1 MINLARPP
9 ERLVWQPFELNTAH
23 TNQCAFNCNRLR
35 LQSVSRYA
43 TKYAVP
49 HHDRDHVAPKNEE
62 QMAEKLKKFI
72 GIIKKRRT
80 PIGIVL
86 LLAGVAVV
94 AAFFWGDKAS
104 ASDYI
109 TGKVEKGNV
118 EVNVSATGTVQ
129 AVTTVQVGSQ
139 VSGTLEWL
147 GADFN
152 SQVTRGQVIAR
163 LDPAIFQAQ
172 VANASANV
180 VNAEAAVAAA
190 ETEINSQKA
199 NLNAAKS
206 NLEVTRV
213 QRDDAAAL
221 VKRYEEL
228 KNVLSGRDLEAAQ
241 AQANAAAARYEQA
254 AAQVGQVQAA
264 NASAKARVDQAKA
277 SVSQA
282 KAQLQQSQVN
292 LDHSIIAS
300 PIDGVVVS
308 RNVDVG
314 QTVAASLSAPTLFTI
329 ANDLTKMQVLAS
341 IDEADVGQIRQGI
354 KAHFSVDAYPGET
367 FTGEISQLRLNAQ
380 TLQNVVTYSAV
391 IDVANRGMKLRPGMT
406 ANITIMVAKREAVL
420 TVPNAALRFKPN
432 LSEKEQEAFRV
443 KIDERRKELEAER
456 QAQGGPER
464 QAGQQA
470 GAPGDQPAQQPP
482 STQGGGLRTN
492 NEGRQRPPD
501 GAEGK
506 RAEGGQGNFNREAW
520 RQRAEGGQGNFN
532 REAWRQRAEGG
543 QGNFNREAWRQ
554 RAEGG
559 QGNSNREGFRRRGEG
574 GPDNSN
580 RERFRQR
587 GEGGADNSNSNREG
601 FRQRGG
607 GGQTPGAESQRPRGE
622 GSQPGAGEG
631 QRQREGGQG
640 FGGGEGGSPR
650 RQWQTIWVLT
660 ATKQIEPRLVRTG
673 LTNGRVTEIVAGD
686 LQEGDT
692 VIIGQN
698 ETGAARPQTP
708 TTPFGQQQ
716 RPPGMPGGGGG
727 GRGPGR

>member
-1 MINLARPP
+1 MA
-9 ERLVWQPFELNTAH
+9 ERLN
-23 TNQCAFNCNRLR
+23 
-35 LQSVSRYA
+35 
-43 TKYAVP
+43 KI
-49 HHDRDHVAPKNEE
+49 
-62 QMAEKLKKFI
+62 I

-86 LLAGVAVV
+86 LLGGVAVV
-94 AAFFWGDKAS
+94 AAFFWGNKAS

-152 SQVTRGQVIAR
+152 SQVKRGQVIAR

-172 VANASANV
+172 IANSRANV
-180 VNAEAAVAAA
+180 INAEAAVAAA

-221 VKRYEEL
+221 VKRYEDL

-282 KAQLQQSQVN
+282 KAQLQQSQLN

-406 ANITIMVAKREAVL
+406 ANITILVARREAVL
-420 TVPNAALRFKPN
+420 TVPNSALRFKPN
-432 LSEKEQEAFRV
+432 LTDKEQEAFKT
-443 KIDERRKELEAER
+443 KIDERRKELDAEL
-456 QAQGGPER
+456 QAQGGREGQQPGQSQDQQTQQPDSKGADQSNAKSGPRRDTDSGGGSSQPEK
-464 QAGQQA
+464 AGQ
-470 GAPGDQPAQQPP
+470 GNSNREP
-482 STQGGGLRTN
+482 
-492 NEGRQRPPD
+492 GRQR
-501 GAEGK
+501 G
-506 RAEGGQGNFNREAW
+506 EGGPGNFNREAW
-520 RQRAEGGQGNFN
+520 RQRMESGQSNFN
-532 REAWRQRAEGG
+532 REEWRKRREAEGNG
-543 QGNFNREAWRQ
+543 
-554 RAEGG
+554 
-559 QGNSNREGFRRRGEG
+559 
-574 GPDNSN
+574 
-580 RERFRQR
+580 
-587 GEGGADNSNSNREG
+587 NREG
-601 FRQRGG
+601 FRQRGEGGQSNANSDGARQRGG
-607 GGQTPGAESQRPRGE
+607 GGQTAGVEGQRPPRAEGSQSGTGTPRVE
-622 GSQPGAGEG
+622 GSQPGTGEG
-631 QRQREGGQG
+631 QRQRQGGQS

-650 RQWQTIWVLT
+650 RQWQTIWVL
-660 ATKQIEPRLVRTG
+660 AANKQIEPRLVRVG

-692 VIIGQN
+692 VIIGLN
-698 ETGAARPQTP
+698 ETGATRPQSPTP
-708 TTPFGQQQ
+708 TPFGQPA
-716 RPPGMPGGGGG
+716 RPGG
-727 GRGPGR
+727 GRGR

>member
-1 MINLARPP
+1 VIIG
-9 ERLVWQPFELNTAH
+9 
-23 TNQCAFNCNRLR
+23 
-35 LQSVSRYA
+35 
-43 TKYAVP
+43 
-49 HHDRDHVAPKNEE
+49 DHVARKDEE
-62 QMAEKLKKFI
+62 QMAERLKKFI
-72 GIIKKRRT
+72 SIIKKRRT
-80 PIGIVL
+80 PIGLVL

-94 AAFFWGDKAS
+94 AAFIWGGKAS

-109 TGKVEKGNV
+109 TGKAEKGTV
-118 EVNVSATGTVQ
+118 EVTVSATGTVQ

-139 VSGTLEWL
+139 VSGTVQEL

-152 SQVTRGQVIAR
+152 SQVRKGQVVAR

-172 VANASANV
+172 VENSRANV

-190 ETEINSQKA
+190 ETEINNQKA
-199 NLNAAKS
+199 NLLAAKA

-221 VKRYEEL
+221 VKRYQEL
-228 KNVLSGRDLEAAQ
+228 QNVLSGRDLEAAQ

-264 NASAKARVDQAKA
+264 NASAKAKVDQAKA

-292 LDHSIIAS
+292 LDHSIITS

-308 RNVDVG
+308 RSVDVG

-354 KAHFSVDAYPGET
+354 QAHFSVDAYPGET
-367 FTGEISQLRLNAQ
+367 FMGDISQLRLNAQ

-391 IDVANRGMKLRPGMT
+391 IDVANKGLKLRPGMT
-406 ANITIMVAKREAVL
+406 ANITISVAKREDVL

-432 LSEKEQEAFRV
+432 LSDKEMEAFRG
-443 KIDERRKELEAER
+443 KMDERKKELEAQR
-456 QAQGGPER
+456 QAQSG
-464 QAGQQA
+464 QDGQQA
-470 GAPGDQPAQQPP
+470 SPPQDQQAQQP
-482 STQGGGLRTN
+482 STQGGDQSNSNQGRRHGAGGAEASGQRGGGDQGN
-492 NEGRQRPPD
+492 GNRGRQR
-501 GAEGK
+501 G
-506 RAEGGQGNFNREAW
+506 EGGPGNGNREGFRQRGEGGPGNFNREAW
-520 RQRAEGGQGNFN
+520 RQRHEAGQGN
-532 REAWRQRAEGG
+532 G
-543 QGNFNREAWRQ
+543 
-554 RAEGG
+554 
-559 QGNSNREGFRRRGEG
+559 
-574 GPDNSN
+574 
-580 RERFRQR
+580 
-587 GEGGADNSNSNREG
+587 NREG
-601 FRQRGG
+601 FRQRGE
-607 GGQTPGAESQRPRGE
+607 GGQGNGNREGFRQRGEGQGNGNREAGPRGAGGQAAGAEGQRPRGE
-622 GSQPGAGEG
+622 GTPAGSGQG
-631 QRQREGGQG
+631 QRQQGGPGAQASAGGQS
-640 FGGGEGGSPR
+640 GGPR

-660 ATKQIEPRLVRTG
+660 ANKSIEPRWVRTG

-698 ETGAARPQTP
+698 ETGATRPQTP
-708 TTPFGQQQ
+708 TSSPFGQQP
-716 RPPGMPGGGGG
+716 RPGGMPG

>member
-1 MINLARPP
+1 MA
-9 ERLVWQPFELNTAH
+9 ERLK
-23 TNQCAFNCNRLR
+23 R
-35 LQSVSRYA
+35 
-43 TKYAVP
+43 
-49 HHDRDHVAPKNEE
+49 
-62 QMAEKLKKFI
+62 FI
-72 GIIKKRRT
+72 SIIKKRRT
-80 PIGIVL
+80 PIGLVL
-86 LLAGVAVV
+86 LLAVGVVV
-94 AAFFWGDKAS
+94 AAFIWGGKAS

-109 TGKVEKGNV
+109 TGKAEKGTV
-118 EVNVSATGTVQ
+118 EVTVSATGTVQ

-139 VSGTLEWL
+139 VSGTVAEL

-152 SQVTRGQVIAR
+152 SQVRKGQVVAR

-172 VANASANV
+172 VENSRANV

-190 ETEINSQKA
+190 LTEINNQKA

-241 AQANAAAARYEQA
+241 AQANAASARYEQA
-254 AAQVGQVQAA
+254 AAQVGQVEAA
-264 NASAKARVDQAKA
+264 NASAKAKVDQAKA
-277 SVSQA
+277 SVAQA

-292 LDHSIIAS
+292 LDHSIITS

-308 RNVDVG
+308 RSVDVG

-354 KAHFSVDAYPGET
+354 QAHFSVDAYPGET
-367 FTGEISQLRLNAQ
+367 FVGDISQLRLNAQ

-391 IDVANRGMKLRPGMT
+391 IDVNNKGLKLRPGMT
-406 ANITIMVAKREAVL
+406 ANITISVAKREDVL

-432 LSEKEQEAFRV
+432 LSDKEMEAFRG
-443 KIDERRKELEAER
+443 KMDERRKELEAQR
-456 QAQGGPER
+456 QAQSG
-464 QAGQQA
+464 QDGQQA
-470 GAPGDQPAQQPP
+470 SSPQDQQAQQQPSAQSGDQSNANQGRRHG
-482 STQGGGLRTN
+482 TGGGEAAGQAAGGAQGNFNR
-492 NEGRQRPPD
+492 EAWRQRREA
-501 GAEGK
+501 GQGNGNHEGF
-506 RAEGGQGNFNREAW
+506 RQRGEGGQGNFNREAW
-520 RQRAEGGQGNFN
+520 RQRREAAQDNGNQEGFRQRGEGGQATGN
-532 REAWRQRAEGG
+532 REGFRQRG
-543 QGNFNREAWRQ
+543 
-554 RAEGG
+554 EGG
-559 QGNSNREGFRRRGEG
+559 QGNSNRAG
-574 GPDNSN
+574 S
-580 RERFRQR
+580 
-587 GEGGADNSNSNREG
+587 
-601 FRQRGG
+601 RQRGG
-607 GGQTPGAESQRPRGE
+607 GGQAAGGE
-622 GSQPGAGEG
+622 GQHPQGDGSQAGSGQG
-631 QRQREGGQG
+631 QRQRGEGGQG
-640 FGGGEGGSPR
+640 AQAAAGGQGGGPR

-660 ATKQIEPRLVRTG
+660 ANKTIEPRWVRTG

-708 TTPFGQQQ
+708 TGSPFGQQP
-716 RPPGMPGGGGG
+716 RPGGMPGG

>member
-1 MINLARPP
+1 MA
-9 ERLVWQPFELNTAH
+9 ERLK
-23 TNQCAFNCNRLR
+23 R
-35 LQSVSRYA
+35 
-43 TKYAVP
+43 
-49 HHDRDHVAPKNEE
+49 
-62 QMAEKLKKFI
+62 FI
-72 GIIKKRRT
+72 SIIKKRRT
-80 PIGIVL
+80 PIGLVL
-86 LLAGVAVV
+86 LLAVVVVV
-94 AAFFWGDKAS
+94 AAFLWGDKAS

-109 TGKVEKGNV
+109 TGKAEKGNV

-139 VSGTLEWL
+139 VSGTVQWL

-152 SQVTRGQVIAR
+152 SQVTRGQIIAR

-172 VANASANV
+172 VENAKANV

-190 ETEINSQKA
+190 ETEINNQKA
-199 NLNAAKS
+199 NLLASKS

-213 QRDDAAAL
+213 QREDAAAL
-221 VKRYEEL
+221 VNRYQEL

-264 NASAKARVDQAKA
+264 NASAKAKVDQAKA

-354 KAHFSVDAYPGET
+354 KASFAVDAYPGET

-391 IDVANRGMKLRPGMT
+391 IDVANRALKLRPGMT
-406 ANITIMVAKREAVL
+406 ANITIMVAKREGVL

-432 LSEKEQEAFRV
+432 LPEKEQEAFRV
-443 KIDERRKELEAER
+443 KIEERRKELEAER
-456 QAQGGPER
+456 SA
-464 QAGQQA
+464 QAGQEGQA
-470 GAPGDQPAQQPP
+470 GPPPDQQASAPG
-482 STQGGGLRTN
+482 GGEQSN
-492 NEGRQRPPD
+492 ANEGRRRGPGGGGSRPQ
-501 GAEGK
+501 GEFSK
-506 RAEGGQGNFNREAW
+506 GGQGNGNREDGRRRFEGAGNFNREAW
-520 RQRAEGGQGNFN
+520 RQRMESGNFN
-532 REAWRQRAEGG
+532 REAWRARREAAGASGEGMRRPDRASGNSNGEGSRQRGEGQGNREAGRQRRGGQAGQGGGQAPGNDNQPPRAEGG
-543 QGNFNREAWRQ
+543 QA
-554 RAEGG
+554 
-559 QGNSNREGFRRRGEG
+559 
-574 GPDNSN
+574 
-580 RERFRQR
+580 
-587 GEGGADNSNSNREG
+587 
-601 FRQRGG
+601 
-607 GGQTPGAESQRPRGE
+607 
-622 GSQPGAGEG
+622 GSGDG
-631 QRQREGGQG
+631 QRQRGDGQGRQFSGGGQG
-640 FGGGEGGSPR
+640 GGGR
-650 RQWQTIWVLT
+650 RQWVTIWVL
-660 ATKQIEPRLVRTG
+660 AANKQIEPRLVRTG

-698 ETGAARPQTP
+698 ETGASRPQTQTAP
-708 TTPFGQQQ
+708 PFGQQ
-716 RPPGMPGGGGG
+716 RPPGMPGGGG
-727 GRGPGR
+727 RGPGR